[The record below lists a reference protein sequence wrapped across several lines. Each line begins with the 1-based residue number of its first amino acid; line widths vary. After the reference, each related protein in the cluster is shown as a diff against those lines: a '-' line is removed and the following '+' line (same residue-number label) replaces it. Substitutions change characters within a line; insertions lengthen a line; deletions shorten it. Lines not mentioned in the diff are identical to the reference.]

1 MSSPTRWLND
11 DEQHLWRLLL
21 SSQWKLSRAIE
32 ESVQQTSNLSYSEFG
47 VLVELSE
54 AENRTLRLRDLCMHL
69 EWDRSRASH
78 QVTRMEK
85 RGLVTKEPSPG
96 DGRGVLVTLTDEGFS
111 RLEAAVPEH
120 VEVVRRMVF
129 DHMKPSSAPVL
140 EEFFSGI
147 IAVREASAQSEVADA
162 DGD

>member
-1 MSSPTRWLND
+1 M
-11 DEQHLWRLLL
+11 
-21 SSQWKLSRAIE
+21 SSQWKLARAID
-32 ESVQQTSNLSYSEFG
+32 ESVQQSSNLSYSEFG

-54 AENRTLRLRDLCMHL
+54 AENRTLRLRDLCAHL

-96 DGRGVLVTLTDEGFS
+96 DGRGVLVSLTEEGFS
-111 RLEAAVPEH
+111 RLQAAVPEH

-129 DHMKPSSAPVL
+129 DHMEPSSAPVL
-140 EEFFSGI
+140 EEFFAGI
-147 IAVREASAQSEVADA
+147 IAVHEASARTDA
-162 DGD
+162 DD